1 MVQHRRISRR
11 TLGWGAALLL
21 WVAFVWGHSLVGG
34 VASSAESGRV
44 VALLRP
50 AFEALGV
57 TDVDL
62 MTFVVRKCA
71 HFSEYAVL
79 GGIARTFWT
88 RMAAEFGTASPAR
101 SRHALLAGLLLTVS
115 VPCLDETIQLF
126 VPGRCGSFRD
136 VAIDLAGAATG
147 ALIAW
152 LVHCVRTRQR

>member
-1 MVQHRRISRR
+1 MPRRLASSRR
-11 TLGWGAALLL
+11 TLAWGAALLV

-50 AFEALGV
+50 VFEALGV
-57 TDVDL
+57 TDADL

-79 GGIARTFWT
+79 GAIATRFWT
-88 RMAAEFGTASPAR
+88 LVASEAEPGLR
-101 SRHALLAGLLLTVS
+101 RRVLLAGGALTAL

-126 VPGRCGSFRD
+126 VPGRCGSARD
-136 VAIDLAGAATG
+136 VLIDLCGAVTG
-147 ALIAW
+147 ALICR
-152 LVHCVRTRQR
+152 LVLGRKSRER